1 MPVSALLNLKSKRRL
16 VPRAL
21 ASDLLLRQRFLQ
33 CPFGFPTPPQLH
45 PNSTWSHPEISRLK
59 NLQHFVNCQAQQPMA
74 ASFMSRI
81 GLIRSPKID
90 YSRLQKPQK
99 AWPAYEDA
107 PPQGTSMNSPDLDDS
122 ENEPAQFPRHQNS
135 NGLRGG
141 LFILIGMVIGLLAG
155 SAGVWVLK
163 RTNVSCIRSKGVR
176 TSE

>member
-1 MPVSALLNLKSKRRL
+1 
-16 VPRAL
+16 
-21 ASDLLLRQRFLQ
+21 
-33 CPFGFPTPPQLH
+33 
-45 PNSTWSHPEISRLK
+45 
-59 NLQHFVNCQAQQPMA
+59 
-74 ASFMSRI
+74 
-81 GLIRSPKID
+81 
-90 YSRLQKPQK
+90 
-99 AWPAYEDA
+99 
-107 PPQGTSMNSPDLDDS
+107 MNSPDLDDS